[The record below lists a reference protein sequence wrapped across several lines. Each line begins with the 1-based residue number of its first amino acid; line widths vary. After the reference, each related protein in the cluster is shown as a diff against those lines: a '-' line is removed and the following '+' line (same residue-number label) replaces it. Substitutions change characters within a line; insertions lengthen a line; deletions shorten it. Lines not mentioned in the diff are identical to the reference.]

1 MFVDVVWFKRDLR
14 VTDHQPLIEAATSPF
29 LLPVYVAEPEVLGH
43 ATTSPRHV
51 AFIRESLADLCGA
64 LQALGSDLMI
74 LDGAAVAAFELVRDE
89 LAAHGLVLARLLA
102 HRETGNWVTYQRD
115 EAVRAWA
122 KQNRVEFLEFVQSGV
137 QRPIGSR
144 DGWSQRRKR
153 WLAKAPLAAPVSLP
167 GLPPGFAGASAG
179 AGFAGEGGRAAAAGF
194 AGGGAIAAT
203 ALLNPP
209 PEHEL
214 TERQTGGRH
223 AALARLADFFEDTP
237 ESPARVRGYEKKL
250 SSPVTGVDGCSRLSA
265 YLTYGCLTAREVHHY
280 IAAIGGDS
288 AGAAGANGGAAAGAA
303 IGGAGDPVQPHLPKR
318 SIAAFEQRMAWRD
331 HFTQKL
337 EDEPELEWRA
347 YHPALDAFRGDGSAL
362 SDEQQELL
370 DAWVNART
378 GFAMVDAVVNQLR
391 QTGWTTFRMRAMV
404 VSFASYDLWLP
415 WQVTGAVLARWFTDY
430 EPGIHWPQMQMQSGV
445 TGTNTM
451 RIYDPVKQARD
462 HDATGEFVGRYA
474 GGGGGVAGG
483 GLSGGGVGVGSPV
496 HPIVDHKVR
505 TGAARAALS
514 EVRRR
519 LRAEGVLDQI
529 LAKHGS
535 RRPAPNRRRPTRTR
549 APVSGQ

>member
-14 VTDHQPLIEAATSPF
+14 VTDHQPLTEASISPY
-29 LLPVYVAEPEVLGH
+29 LLPVYVAESEVLGH
-43 ATTSPRHV
+43 ATTSPRHLE
-51 AFIRESLADLCGA
+51 FIRESLVDLA
-64 LQALGSDLMI
+64 SSLQALGSDLII
-74 LDGAAVAAFELVRDE
+74 LEKTAVAAFEAVRNE
-89 LAAHGLVLARLLA
+89 LAAGGLVMARLLA
-102 HRETGNWVTYQRD
+102 HRETGNWVTYERD
-115 EAVRAWA
+115 KAVRAWA

-153 WLAKAPLAAPVSLP
+153 WLAKAPLAVPSSLP
-167 GLPPGFAGASAG
+167 GLPPDFAGVGAG
-179 AGFAGEGGRAAAAGF
+179 AGFAGA
-194 AGGGAIAAT
+194 GAITAT

-209 PEHEL
+209 PEHEM
-214 TERQTGGRH
+214 TERQTGGRQ
-223 AALARLADFFEDTP
+223 AALARLSEFLEDTP
-237 ESPARVRGYEKKL
+237 ESPARIRGYEKKL
-250 SSPVTGVDGCSRLSA
+250 SSPITGVAGCSRLSA
-265 YLTYGCLTAREVHHY
+265 YLSHGCLTAREVHHY
-280 IAAIGGDS
+280 IATLTTSDAATSGI
-288 AGAAGANGGAAAGAA
+288 AAGNAS
-303 IGGAGDPVQPHLPKR
+303 DPVQPQLPKR
-318 SIAAFEQRMAWRD
+318 SVAAFEQRMAWRD

-347 YHPALDAFRGDGSAL
+347 YHPALDEFRGDGTAL
-362 SDEQQELL
+362 THDQQVLL

-378 GFAMVDAVVNQLR
+378 GFLMVDAVVNQLR

-430 EPGIHWPQMQMQSGV
+430 EPGIHWPQMQMQSGA

-474 GGGGGVAGG
+474 R
-483 GLSGGGVGVGSPV
+483 GLLSAR
-496 HPIVDHKVR
+496 PIVDHKER
-505 TGAARAALS
+505 TGAARAALT

-535 RRPAPNRRRPTRTR
+535 RRPAPSRRRPRTT
-549 APVSGQ
+549 AAAGL